1 MTILVLS
8 DDKKTRFELLG
19 KARKMADAAGTKVAS
34 LSFKAC
40 DCTPKGQGAIKN
52 GADMVLLATPPI
64 EEYNLEVYLAAS
76 AKAVEKVSPDLILVA
91 STKDGHEF
99 GPRLAAKLDKPCA
112 VDCSD
117 VRMEGGQLL
126 VDRIMYGGNGIATLA
141 FKTKPAV
148 VTVPPKTFEAPAPDE
163 GRKGEVIDLAFDLPV
178 PKVKITKTTPK
189 QTESV
194 DLESAV
200 VIVSCGRGIKKKED
214 IALIEGLAKALNAEI
229 GCSRPIASD
238 LKWLSVDHW
247 VGLSGKKVKPSLYI
261 AVGISG
267 QIQHLAGMR
276 DSKMIVAINKDKDAP
291 IFTASDYGIV
301 GDLYAI
307 VNQLT
312 EKLK

>member
-189 QTESV
+189 
-194 DLESAV
+194 
-200 VIVSCGRGIKKKED
+200 
-214 IALIEGLAKALNAEI
+214 
-229 GCSRPIASD
+229 P
-238 LKWLSVDHW
+238 
-247 VGLSGKKVKPSLYI
+247 
-261 AVGISG
+261 
-267 QIQHLAGMR
+267 
-276 DSKMIVAINKDKDAP
+276 
-291 IFTASDYGIV
+291 
-301 GDLYAI
+301 
-307 VNQLT
+307 
-312 EKLK
+312 

>member
-19 KARKMADAAGTKVAS
+19 KARKLAGPGEKVAS
-34 LSFKAC
+34 LTFKTC

-52 GADMVLLATPPI
+52 GADIALLASPPI
-64 EEYNLEVYLAAS
+64 EEYNLETYLAAA
-76 AKAVEKVSPDLILVA
+76 AKAVEAVSPDLILIA
-91 STKDGHEF
+91 STKDGKEY

-117 VRMEGGQLL
+117 VRLEGGQVI
-126 VDRIMYGGNGIATLA
+126 VDRIMYGGNGVATLA
-141 FKTKPAV
+141 FKAKPAV
-148 VTVPPKTFEAPAPDE
+148 VTVPPKTFDMPSPDE
-163 GRKGEVIDLAFDLPV
+163 GRKGEVRDLAFDLPT

-189 QTESV
+189 QTEAV
-194 DLESAV
+194 DLEAAA

-214 IALIEGLAKALNAEI
+214 LALIEGLAKALKAEI

-261 AVGISG
+261 AIGISG

-276 DSKMIVAINKDKDAP
+276 DSKMIIAINKDKDAP
-291 IFTASDYGIV
+291 IFTAADYGIV
-301 GDLYAI
+301 GDLYAVI
-307 VNQLT
+307 NQLT